1 EGTMKLGD
9 RILCVDGIALHNVP
23 LCDALNILRQCSQ
36 DAIFQIEYDVALM
49 GESCSSNCTC
59 VTCTEGIGP
68 QSQKLSDG
76 VNEGSDPEDDL
87 TDSQKTSKLSEIYST
102 TIPSVDSALESWDGS
117 GIDAGYGSHGNYM
130 HQAVGLS
137 LHPHEWRQ
145 SRQKMNTPPA
155 EHRKSYPFL
164 DGSFNEEEWDKPARY
179 PSQPN
184 GLESEHDDG
193 FWRVFGEALED
204 LETCGQS
211 ELLREIEASIMTG
224 SVQSIG
230 LDGSKLLL
238 ENSNPS
244 SRYLHRKGGSHHS
257 KNSPKKENKLNQDPK
272 ILKDDG
278 QDVPTAAELL
288 KVTVMKDLETDD
300 FGFSVSDGLLD
311 KGVYVNMI
319 RPGGPADRSGLQP
332 YDRILQVNHVR
343 TRDFDCCLAVPLLS
357 DAGDR
362 LDLVISRKPLPS
374 GVREETLK
382 HPTSLES
389 KTSTKTL

>member
-1 EGTMKLGD
+1 M
-9 RILCVDGIALHNVP
+9 
-23 LCDALNILRQCSQ
+23 
-36 DAIFQIEYDVALM
+36 
-49 GESCSSNCTC
+49 SS
-59 VTCTEGIGP
+59 
-68 QSQKLSDG
+68 S
-76 VNEGSDPEDDL
+76 
-87 TDSQKTSKLSEIYST
+87 
-102 TIPSVDSALESWDGS
+102 
-117 GIDAGYGSHGNYM
+117 
-130 HQAVGLS
+130 
-137 LHPHEWRQ
+137 
-145 SRQKMNTPPA
+145 PPA
-155 EHRKSYPFL
+155 SCPPLVSAY
-164 DGSFNEEEWDKPARY
+164 SFQDKWGPAVSAHDLCPCIGRPESVSRNGAGKTLLKTHHVWFNRY